1 MTAGGLAL
9 PAVQTKKGGKG
20 PVKIIDM
27 HCDTLMHAALAGELR
42 ADLLRQPERMVDLER
57 MERGGL
63 MAQFFAIFVVPR
75 EEYRRRGFSR
85 PLTDQEYIH
94 RCEAVFAHNMQ
105 LHSDIIA
112 AAKSAGDIRANAE
125 QGKMSGVLTIE
136 DGGFV
141 QGSLEGIRQVY
152 EEGVRV
158 FGLTWNF
165 KNCLASPNSADPQA
179 MGEGLTPFGK
189 EAVEYMNQL
198 GMGIDVSHLSD
209 GGFYDVARISRKPF
223 FATHSNCR
231 ALCPHPRNLTDE
243 MIRVLADKG
252 GVMGLNFAPQ
262 FLDTDPDAPRS
273 TVEAM
278 VRMVLHM
285 YKTGGEEV
293 IGLGADLDGISGS
306 LELSDCSMFDRLWAA
321 LGQAGFSERQLD
333 KFAHGN
339 VLRVLADVE

>member
-1 MTAGGLAL
+1 M
-9 PAVQTKKGGKG
+9 KF
-20 PVKIIDM
+20 IDM
-27 HCDTLMHAALAGELR
+27 HCDTLMHAALAGDLQ
-42 ADLLRQPERMVDLER
+42 ADLLCQPERMVDLER

-75 EEYRRRGFSR
+75 EEYRRRGFAT

-94 RCEAVFAHNMQ
+94 RCEAVFAHNMEVHDD
-105 LHSDIIA
+105 LIA
-112 AAKSAGDIRANAE
+112 AAKSADDIRANAE

-141 QGSLEGIRQVY
+141 EGSLEGIRHVY

-165 KNCLASPNSADPQA
+165 KNCLASPNSTDPRV
-179 MGEGLTPFGK
+179 MEEGLTPFGK

-231 ALCPHPRNLTDE
+231 ALCPHPRNLADWQIRE
-243 MIRVLADKG
+243 MVMRRCI
-252 GVMGLNFAPQ
+252 MGLNYYSP
-262 FLDTDPDAPRS
+262 FLRS
-273 TVEAM
+273 DGREADFDDLC
-278 VRMVLHM
+278 RH
-285 YKTGGEEV
+285 GEHFLS
-293 IGLGADLDGISGS
+293 LGAAGCLALGSDFDGGDMPPCLDRCGKVPALGRY
-306 LELSDCSMFDRLWAA
+306 LADRLGQETAQDILWRDA
-321 LGQAGFSERQLD
+321 LAFLG
-333 KFAHGN
+333 KN
-339 VLRVLADVE
+339 